1 MKNYTVCWR
10 TFSKITC
17 FLQHHH
23 MAVVW
28 SLSCSQLCD
37 PRDCSPQTPL
47 DLGFP
52 RQEYHSGLPFP
63 SPGNLPNPGNKPGS
77 PALQADSLPT
87 ELQEKP
93 MLPYNFT
100 IKCLLPPVSGHKLNF
115 EVNASSNVH
124 IFYQINMGRTWEFF
138 NWSNVLHFI
147 SYIQGTC
154 ISKEV
159 ERRLT

>member
-1 MKNYTVCWR
+1 
-10 TFSKITC
+10 
-17 FLQHHH
+17 

-37 PRDCSPQTPL
+37 PVDCSPQTPL

-52 RQEYHSGLPFP
+52 RQEYRSGLPFP
-63 SPGNLPNPGNKPGS
+63 FPGDLPNPANKPGS

-87 ELQEKP
+87 ELQGKP
-93 MLPYNFT
+93 MLPSNFT
-100 IKCLLPPVSGHKLNF
+100 VKCLLPPVSGHKLNF
-115 EVNASSNVH
+115 EVNAFSNVH
-124 IFYQINMGRTWEFF
+124 IFYQINMDRTWEFF
-138 NWSNVLHFI
+138 NRSNVLRFI
-147 SYIQGTC
+147 SYIQVTC